1 MSLRYV
7 SCIPCIEIESKIIN
21 YLIII
26 VLVDDISSL
35 DISPAILDCNRLQW
49 LHWHTS
55 VSPVS
60 GYTYLY
66 IRMLRNP
73 SLYGITHDETE
84 KDPLLEQVWN
94 GLIQWIDANK
104 LAFDQRTCN
113 FIQNRVS
120 SFEIIILLLPG
131 GCGIR
136 PCICFILSSGKS
148 VNWGLLVLNQ
158 LRG

>member
-1 MSLRYV
+1 
-7 SCIPCIEIESKIIN
+7 
-21 YLIII
+21 
-26 VLVDDISSL
+26 
-35 DISPAILDCNRLQW
+35 
-49 LHWHTS
+49 
-55 VSPVS
+55 
-60 GYTYLY
+60 
-66 IRMLRNP
+66 MLRNP

-148 VNWGLLVLNQ
+148 VN
-158 LRG
+158 